1 MGEMGKE
8 IIFTSDKLH
17 QYKIEGESENPHICI
32 QEIYVSHPLGMHG
45 DKIICLY
52 YFLASDQQVAF
63 SFFGIQKAQQR
74 QLFITFSDPDTRF
87 RNLKS

>member
-63 SFFGIQKAQQR
+63 SFLEFRRHSRGSFSPLSLIQIQDSE
-74 QLFITFSDPDTRF
+74 I
-87 RNLKS
+87 